1 MLIIHNYNLIIKKT
15 NEKPIVIKKHSL
27 SFSIPL
33 EQILYIAVQNLDYP
47 VICPFCNQEI
57 KIRDS
62 KRRYIKER
70 YICKYLA
77 PNQKRLT
84 NNNKNTWYF
93 MLYS

>member
-33 EQILYIAVQNLDYP
+33 EQILYITVQNLDYP

-57 KIRDS
+57 
-62 KRRYIKER
+62 
-70 YICKYLA
+70 
-77 PNQKRLT
+77 
-84 NNNKNTWYF
+84 
-93 MLYS
+93 